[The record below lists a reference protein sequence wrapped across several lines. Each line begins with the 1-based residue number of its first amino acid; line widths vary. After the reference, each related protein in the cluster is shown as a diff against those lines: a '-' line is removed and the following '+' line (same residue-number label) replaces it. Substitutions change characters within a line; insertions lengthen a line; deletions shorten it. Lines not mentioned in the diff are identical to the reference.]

1 MRTVNL
7 NLDDGLAL
15 SNVQPDA
22 STGVAKLEGVEA
34 DGGYVRWVHV
44 MAAREYTVPLAYET
58 TAEDALRLAAAVIEW
73 DVWMTERADD
83 PYQAKWGKLTGR
95 ETIRSFLPKMHACE
109 LRELF
114 VETYGLADEVR

>member
-7 NLDDGLAL
+7 NLDDSINLTD
-15 SNVQPDA
+15 VQADVA
-22 STGVAKLEGVEA
+22 TGVAKL
-34 DGGYVRWVHV
+34 DGEYIRWVHV